1 MKHFSFRPAV
11 LGMFNYPPEIPN
23 PKSKIFLL
31 FFFLF
36 AAANVW
42 PQVLIPANRFPT
54 ALGDSFVSFTNRD
67 TVTVNFD
74 PGANSW
80 DFSTGPQTDT
90 SLTVLVDPLRSPHRN
105 LFPNTQFVMKS
116 YTLSDTFSAYIY
128 ARKNTDSLFAY
139 GISVWVP
146 DSGRYIGRAVYP
158 DMKIYPFPLQAGVSW
173 TTIDSVPLG
182 MLYGFR
188 VVYFDTVRGR
198 VLKEG
203 TVTAPVG
210 GPWPCLLVR
219 LSDRGLIRLRPLGT
233 ILDTVYQETAEWLVP
248 DYATVVTIASL
259 AKDTTWPMT
268 RSSPGSFSRLWQL
281 IHVGVEEQAPHAPR
295 PPRLTPYGLGPAF
308 PNPMR
313 ERTVISFSYP
323 VSRTPYPFTL
333 SIYDPTG
340 RLIRVLRSYESRV
353 TSHSFLWDGRDEA
366 GQPVGSGVYFYRLE
380 AGSFSATHKLVVVR

>member
-1 MKHFSFRPAV
+1 MKHFSFRHAV
-11 LGMFNYPPEIPN
+11 LGMFNPHPEIQN
-23 PKSKIFLL
+23 PISKIFLL
-31 FFFLF
+31 FFSLV

-42 PQVLIPANRFPT
+42 AQVVIPANRFPT
-54 ALGDSFVSFTNRD
+54 ALGDSFVSFSNRD

-74 PGANSW
+74 PGASSW
-80 DFSTGPQTDT
+80 DFSTGPQSDT

-105 LFPNTQFVMKS
+105 LFPNAQFVMKS
-116 YTLSDTFSAYIY
+116 YTQSDTFSAYIY

-139 GISVWVP
+139 GISAWVT

-173 TTIDSVPLG
+173 TTIDSVPPG
-182 MLYGFR
+182 TLYGFR

-203 TVTAPVG
+203 TITAPVG

-219 LSDRGLIRLRPLGT
+219 LSDRGLIRLRPINL
-233 ILDTVYQETAEWLVP
+233 ILDTLYQETAEWLVP

-268 RSSPGSFSRLWQL
+268 RSGPGGFTRLWQL
-281 IHVGVEEQAPHAPR
+281 THVGVEEQTPHAT
-295 PPRLTPYGLGPAF
+295 RLTPYELGPAF
-308 PNPMR
+308 PNPMQD
-313 ERTVISFSYP
+313 RTVISFSYP
-323 VSRTPYPFTL
+323 LSLTPYPFAL

-340 RLIRVLRSYESRV
+340 RLVRVLTSPVSRFP
-353 TSHSFLWDGRDEA
+353 SHDFVWDGRDDT

-380 AGSFSATHKLVVVR
+380 AGSFTATQKLVVVR